1 MYVRLGLAILL
12 PFLALALQWML
23 WPWLSPFVWFL
34 FFPTVFLSARIGGIW
49 GGLSSTLLSAGIV
62 WYFFIPPQFSW
73 RMDNPNNMYSIAL
86 FLIMGYLFS
95 DTHER
100 LRLAKQNTEIKLNE
114 IESRF
119 ESTFE
124 QAAVGI
130 ALVSLKGK
138 WLQVN
143 RKLCEIVGY
152 TKNELVA
159 LTFQNITHPD
169 DLNTDLDYV
178 RQLLSGEISSYSM
191 EKRYLH
197 KNGAL
202 VWINLT
208 VSLVRKADKT
218 ANYFISVIEDIHTRK
233 QIEDSLR
240 SSEQR
245 YRSLFENTLEGIAHC
260 KMVYEEGKPP
270 NFIYLDVNSAFEK
283 LTGLINVIG
292 KMVSEVIPGIQQSNP
307 ELFEIYGRVAAGGV
321 PEKFE
326 TFVSDLKIWFSLS
339 VYQTE
344 DNCFV
349 AIFENVTERKQAE
362 EKIKQLNVNLEQRV
376 AERTAELTAANQEL
390 DSFAYAVSHDLRG
403 PLRAMSGFSMAI
415 IEDYGNQLQGEAKIY
430 LDQIEIASRK
440 MAELIDGILA
450 LSRSTRG
457 ELHHDSIDISA
468 LATGLLEELK
478 HGDPERKIEWH
489 VEQNLRAK
497 GDARMIEA
505 VFRNLLSNAWKY
517 TGKTDTPVIRVIAN
531 EVEGQQGFCVADN
544 GAGFDMAHTKQL
556 FKPFQRLHRQDE
568 FPGLGIGLATVQR
581 IIHRHGGKIR
591 ADGKLGAGA
600 TFCFTLSTNSS
611 EENP

>member
-1 MYVRLGLAILL
+1 M
-12 PFLALALQWML
+12 
-23 WPWLSPFVWFL
+23 
-34 FFPTVFLSARIGGIW
+34 
-49 GGLSSTLLSAGIV
+49 
-62 WYFFIPPQFSW
+62 
-73 RMDNPNNMYSIAL
+73 
-86 FLIMGYLFS
+86 
-95 DTHER
+95 
-100 LRLAKQNTEIKLNE
+100 
-114 IESRF
+114 
-119 ESTFE
+119 
-124 QAAVGI
+124 
-130 ALVSLKGK
+130 
-138 WLQVN
+138 
-143 RKLCEIVGY
+143 
-152 TKNELVA
+152 
-159 LTFQNITHPD
+159 
-169 DLNTDLDYV
+169 
-178 RQLLSGEISSYSM
+178 
-191 EKRYLH
+191 
-197 KNGAL
+197 
-202 VWINLT
+202 
-208 VSLVRKADKT
+208 
-218 ANYFISVIEDIHTRK
+218 
-233 QIEDSLR
+233 
-240 SSEQR
+240 
-245 YRSLFENTLEGIAHC
+245 
-260 KMVYEEGKPP
+260 
-270 NFIYLDVNSAFEK
+270 
-283 LTGLINVIG
+283 
-292 KMVSEVIPGIQQSNP
+292 
-307 ELFEIYGRVAAGGV
+307 
-321 PEKFE
+321 
-326 TFVSDLKIWFSLS
+326 
-339 VYQTE
+339 
-344 DNCFV
+344 
-349 AIFENVTERKQAE
+349 TERKQAE

-390 DSFAYAVSHDLRG
+390 ESFAYAVSHDLRG

-517 TGKTDTPVIRVIAN
+517 TGKMDAPVIRVIAN

-611 EENP
+611 EENS